1 MTHSPRHVSEPRSQL
16 LDKDV
21 NDERTVRVP
30 VLTKLWSLD
39 RERDALTSTQ
49 HPEARHVD
57 I

>member
-1 MTHSPRHVSEPRSQL
+1 VSSSRHVSEPRWQL

-21 NDERTVRVP
+21 NDERTVRIP